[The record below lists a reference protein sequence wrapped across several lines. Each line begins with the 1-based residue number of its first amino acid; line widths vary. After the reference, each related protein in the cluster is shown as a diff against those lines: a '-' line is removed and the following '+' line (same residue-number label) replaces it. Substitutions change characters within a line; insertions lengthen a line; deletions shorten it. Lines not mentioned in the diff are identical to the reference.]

1 MSTIVN
7 IAAYKYVALDA
18 LEERRATL
26 KRLTSELQL
35 KGTILLSSEGINLFL
50 AGERQSIDTFLVSL
64 RASSSALE
72 DLKVKESLTDYQPF
86 RRLLVKLKREIV
98 PVGHEGRLEI
108 ETEQGK
114 KQVEPI
120 VDASPKLPPLE
131 LKRWL
136 DEGREIALLDTRND
150 YETDL
155 GTFEGAI
162 DLRLKNFRQFPEAAA
177 ALPDEVKKNPV
188 VMFCT
193 GGIRCEK
200 IGPYMKG
207 LGFENIYQL
216 EGGILKYFEECQQSH
231 YKGDCFVFDQRVAV
245 NPTLAPSETYECFAC
260 RHALTPQ
267 DTESPYYVVNE
278 SCPYCFQETEIKRQ
292 ARQKRVSEIAKMQ
305 RGCSPYEN
313 RRWVSI
319 PQQQAGRPI
328 LDALCEAMPGYG
340 METWTRDIT
349 RGLVQSPKHAFAP
362 VDSNWV
368 VGEGERFLHIML
380 DYVEQPVSDQ
390 VEIIHEDR
398 ALVVVN
404 KGAPLPVHPSGRFNK
419 NTLLSIL
426 LEAYVPEKLRPCH
439 RLDMNTTGLVVFAR
453 QQKYAIQL
461 QKQFTSGTVSKTY
474 IVEVEG
480 IPNWTEYVCEL
491 PIENETL
498 ANGGRRIGANGQ
510 PTKTIFHLVGEQNGN
525 ALLEATLVTGRTH
538 QIRLHCAA
546 LGHPVVNDPLYL
558 SGGGSRE
565 RPDGHRTTQSMGL
578 HAWKIGLQHP
588 LTNQRI
594 EWTAPKSLTAPPVT
608 RPAPTIPSL

>member
-18 LEERRATL
+18 LEERRVAL
-26 KRLTSELQL
+26 KQLTSELQL

-50 AGERQSIDTFLVSL
+50 AGERQSIDAFLVSL
-64 RASSSALE
+64 RASSFALV
-72 DLKVKESLTDYQPF
+72 DLKVKESITDYQPF

-98 PVGHEGRLEI
+98 PVGKEGRLEI
-108 ETEQGK
+108 ETEHGK
-114 KQVEPI
+114 KEVEPI

-231 YKGDCFVFDQRVAV
+231 YQGDCFVFDQRVAV

-260 RHALTPQ
+260 RHALTIQ
-267 DTESPYYVVNE
+267 DIESPFYVVNE
-278 SCPYCFQETEIKRQ
+278 SCPYCFQESETKRQ
-292 ARQKRVSEIAKMQ
+292 SRQKRVSEIAKEQ
-305 RGCSPYEN
+305 RGCCAYEN

-319 PQQQAGRPI
+319 PQQQAGRSI
-328 LDALCEAMPGYG
+328 LDALCEAFPGYG
-340 METWTRDIT
+340 VETWSRDIA
-349 RGLVQSPKHAFAP
+349 RGMVQSPKHGFAP
-362 VDSNWV
+362 VDVNWIA
-368 VGEGERFLHIML
+368 GEGERFLHIMT
-380 DYVEQPVSDQ
+380 DYVERPVSDHI
-390 VEIIHEDR
+390 EIIHEDR

-426 LEAYVPEKLRPCH
+426 LEAYAPEKLRPCH

-461 QKQFTSGTVSKTY
+461 QKQFTSGAVSKKY

-498 ANGGRRIGANGQ
+498 ANGGRRIGAKGQ
-510 PTKTIFHLVGEQNGN
+510 PTKTIFQLVGLQHGN
-525 ALLEATLVTGRTH
+525 AVLEATLVTGRTH

-565 RPDGHRTTQSMGL
+565 RPDNDRASQSMGL
-578 HAWKIGLQHP
+578 HAWKIALQHP
-588 LTNQRI
+588 LTNQYI
-594 EWTAPKSLTAPPVT
+594 EWTAPKVG
-608 RPAPTIPSL
+608 

>member
-18 LEERRATL
+18 LEERRVAL
-26 KRLTSELQL
+26 KQLTSELQL

-50 AGERQSIDTFLVSL
+50 AGERQSIDAFLVSL
-64 RASSSALE
+64 RASSLALE
-72 DLKVKESLTDYQPF
+72 DLKVKESITDYQPF

-98 PVGHEGRLEI
+98 PVGREGRLEI

-120 VDASPKLPPLE
+120 VNASPKLPPIE

-231 YKGDCFVFDQRVAV
+231 YQGDCFVFDQRVAV

-260 RHALTPQ
+260 RHALTIQ
-267 DTESPYYVVNE
+267 DIESPFYVVNE
-278 SCPYCFQETEIKRQ
+278 SCPYCFQESETKRQ
-292 ARQKRVSEIAKMQ
+292 SRQKRVSEIAKEQ
-305 RGCSPYEN
+305 RGCCAYEN

-319 PQQQAGRPI
+319 PQQQAGRSI
-328 LDALCEAMPGYG
+328 LDALCEAFPGYG
-340 METWTRDIT
+340 IETWSRDIA
-349 RGLVQSPKHAFAP
+349 RGMVRSPKHGFAP
-362 VDSNWV
+362 VDVNWIA
-368 VGEGERFLHIML
+368 GEGERFLHIMT
-380 DYVEQPVSDQ
+380 DYVERPVSDHI
-390 VEIIHEDR
+390 EIIHEDR

-426 LEAYVPEKLRPCH
+426 LEAYAPEKLRPCH

-461 QKQFTSGTVSKTY
+461 QKQFTSGAVSKKY

-480 IPNWTEYVCEL
+480 VPSWTEYVCEL

-498 ANGGRRIGANGQ
+498 ANGGRRIGAKGQ
-510 PTKTIFHLVGEQNGN
+510 PTKTIFQLVGLQHGN
-525 ALLEATLVTGRTH
+525 AVLEATLVTGRTH

-565 RPDGHRTTQSMGL
+565 RPDNDRASQSMGL
-578 HAWKIGLQHP
+578 HAWKIALQHP
-588 LTNQRI
+588 LTNQYI
-594 EWTAPKSLTAPPVT
+594 EWTAKGGIGFQPVKE
-608 RPAPTIPSL
+608 SSKK

>member
-18 LEERRATL
+18 LEERRVAL
-26 KRLTSELQL
+26 KQLTSELQL

-50 AGERQSIDTFLVSL
+50 AGERQSIDAFLVSL
-64 RASSSALE
+64 RASSLALE
-72 DLKVKESLTDYQPF
+72 DLKVKESITDYQPF

-98 PVGHEGRLEI
+98 PVGKEGRLEI
-108 ETEQGK
+108 ETEHGK

-231 YKGDCFVFDQRVAV
+231 YQGDCFVFDQRVAV

-260 RHALTPQ
+260 RHALTIQ
-267 DTESPYYVVNE
+267 DIESPFYVVNE
-278 SCPYCFQETEIKRQ
+278 SCPYCFQESATKRQ
-292 ARQKRVSEIAKMQ
+292 SRQKRVSEIAKEQ
-305 RGCSPYEN
+305 RGCCAYEN

-319 PQQQAGRPI
+319 PQQQAGRSI
-328 LDALCEAMPGYG
+328 LDALCEAFPGYG
-340 METWTRDIT
+340 VETWSRDIA
-349 RGLVQSPKHAFAP
+349 RGIVQSPKHGFAP
-362 VDSNWV
+362 VDVNWIA
-368 VGEGERFLHIML
+368 GEGERFLHIMT
-380 DYVEQPVSDQ
+380 DYVERPVSDHI
-390 VEIIHEDR
+390 EIIHEDR

-426 LEAYVPEKLRPCH
+426 LEAYAPEKLRPCH

-461 QKQFTSGTVSKTY
+461 QKQFTSGAVSKKY

-480 IPNWTEYVCEL
+480 IPSWTEYVCEL

-498 ANGGRRIGANGQ
+498 ANGGRRIGAKGQ
-510 PTKTIFHLVGEQNGN
+510 PTKTIFQLVGVQHGN
-525 ALLEATLVTGRTH
+525 AVLEATLVTGRTH

-546 LGHPVVNDPLYL
+546 LGYPVVNDPLYL

-565 RPDGHRTTQSMGL
+565 RPDNDRASQSMGL
-578 HAWKIGLQHP
+578 HAWKIALQHP
-588 LTNQRI
+588 LTNQYI
-594 EWTAPKSLTAPPVT
+594 EWTAKGGIGFQPVKE
-608 RPAPTIPSL
+608 SSKK

>member
-18 LEERRATL
+18 LEERRAAL

-50 AGERQSIDTFLVSL
+50 AGARQSIDTFLVSL

-114 KQVEPI
+114 RQVEPI

-231 YKGDCFVFDQRVAV
+231 YQGDCFVFDQRVAV

-292 ARQKRVSEIAKMQ
+292 ARQSRVSEIAKEQ

-328 LDALCEAMPGYG
+328 LDALWEAFPGYG
-340 METWTRDIT
+340 LETWRRDIAH
-349 RGLVQSPKHAFAP
+349 GLVQSPKHAFAP

-368 VGEGERFLHIML
+368 VGEGERFLHIMP

-398 ALVVVN
+398 ALVIVN

-426 LEAYVPEKLRPCH
+426 LEAYAPEKLRPCH

-474 IVEVEG
+474 MVEVEG
-480 IPNWTEYVCEL
+480 IPNWTEYVCEF

-510 PTKTIFHLVGEQNGN
+510 PTKTIFHVVGDKNGN

-546 LGHPVVNDPLYL
+546 LGHPIVNDPLYL
-558 SGGGSRE
+558 SGGDSRE
-565 RPDGHRTTQSMGL
+565 RPDSDRATLSMGL
-578 HAWKIGLQHP
+578 HAWKIELQHP

-594 EWTAPKSLTAPPVT
+594 EWTAPMSMTARQVT
-608 RPAPTIPSL
+608 FPA

>member
-1 MSTIVN
+1 MSAIVN

-18 LEERRATL
+18 LEERRAAL

-50 AGERQSIDTFLVSL
+50 AGARQSIDTFLVSL

-114 KQVEPI
+114 RQVEPI

-231 YKGDCFVFDQRVAV
+231 YQGDCFVFDQRVAV

-292 ARQKRVSEIAKMQ
+292 ARQSRVSEIAKEQ

-328 LDALCEAMPGYG
+328 LDALWEAFPGYG
-340 METWTRDIT
+340 LETWRRDIAH
-349 RGLVQSPKHAFAP
+349 GLVQSPKHAFAP

-368 VGEGERFLHIML
+368 VGEGERFLHIMP

-398 ALVVVN
+398 ALVIVN

-426 LEAYVPEKLRPCH
+426 LEAYAPEKLRPCH

-474 IVEVEG
+474 MVEVEG
-480 IPNWTEYVCEL
+480 IPNWTEYVCEF

-510 PTKTIFHLVGEQNGN
+510 PTKTIFHVVGDKNGN

-546 LGHPVVNDPLYL
+546 LGHPIVNDPLYL
-558 SGGGSRE
+558 SGGDSRE
-565 RPDGHRTTQSMGL
+565 RPDSDRATLSMGL
-578 HAWKIGLQHP
+578 HAWKIELQHP

-594 EWTAPKSLTAPPVT
+594 EWTAPMSMTARQVT
-608 RPAPTIPSL
+608 FPA